1 MGARLESLREQAE
14 RISDAQEV
22 AQTTLERAQDTL
34 GRAQHLM
41 SLAQNRFSRCQN
53 PDERR
58 LAERDVAQAQAMLM
72 AAQQEVNEA
81 NGQLR
86 SIEAE
91 RSAAQR
97 ATQSY
102 LDSAQEAYGKLGAA
116 AQAGPYGAGILGDA
130 QDGLLQDLIQ
140 GQQVM
145 QQLGGTW
152 HAVGFGG
159 LPNTL
164 AGGVSLSTLGGT
176 AILSGGSDWDSP
188 QDPQKVYTLGGT
200 GRRSQDTSGFV
211 TPDEESAVHPDSPM
225 ATQPISPKVDDPG
238 TKTGMITPG
247 VSGALAQAVAP
258 QTDSA
263 LEGGM
268 NIYAHRDIK
277 ATWEHIESNYDRQST
292 EFQECVWRTLEH
304 AEGYHEKLEARRT
317 EAMERA
323 RAISHEVAQLSLL
336 QETEN
341 LSKSS
346 IERMNELNTT
356 YRQAAE
362 ELHAINNEMC
372 DIEGVLMQLRAAADP
387 AQRTAFVAFG
397 GADYEHAYD
406 RFVTDQ
412 QGQAL
417 GEFGGHCG
425 LNEVCNMTNQQRGYS
440 IGPAEMI
447 KTACNHKD
455 DDGNPKPLCQYKHD
469 SDNPR
474 RYFSTNGGTT
484 WDDRKELLSSYG
496 ISAKRIKRGALGG
509 TKGMTPDD
517 IYGYLLRGESVGLTV
532 KAQDLAQEA
541 LSQRTKWEK
550 DSEGYFHSPRYSN
563 HCVSVAGVSLDAKGH
578 VSCIWINDTSGVTNC
593 NRIPISVKKYWKM
606 LRHTKDFGVEIG
618 RWVGNSGR

>member
-1 MGARLESLREQAE
+1 MGMRLENLREQAE
-14 RISDAQEV
+14 QINDAQET
-22 AQTTLERAQDTL
+22 AQATLEQARVAVT
-34 GRAQHLM
+34 RAQHFL
-41 SLAQNRFSRCQN
+41 SLAQARTSRSEG
-53 PDERR
+53 PDERMR
-58 LAERDVAQAQAMLM
+58 AEWDEAQARAML
-72 AAQQEVNEA
+72 AVAQQEVDDA
-81 NGQLR
+81 NAQLR
-86 SIEAE
+86 SIEAQ
-91 RSAAQR
+91 RSEAQR

-102 LDSAQEAYGKLGAA
+102 LDDAQAAYRKLGAA
-116 AQAGPYGAGILGDA
+116 AQAGPYGAGVLGDA

-152 HAVGFGG
+152 RAVGFSG
-159 LPNTL
+159 LPSVL
-164 AGGVSLSTLGGT
+164 AGGVSLSTLGGA

-188 QDPQKVYTLGGT
+188 QDPQKVYTRGST
-200 GRRSQDTSGFV
+200 GRHGQDSVGYV
-211 TPDEESAVHPDSPM
+211 TPDEEPTVHSDATT
-225 ATQPISPKVDDPG
+225 ATQPISPIVDDSG
-238 TKTGMITPG
+238 TKTGMIAPG
-247 VSGALAQAVAP
+247 VSGALGYTMTPQA
-258 QTDSA
+258 DSA

-268 NIYAHRDIK
+268 NAFAHRDIK
-277 ATWEHIESNYDRQST
+277 ATWEHIESNYDRQSI

-304 AEGYHEKLEARRT
+304 AEGYHEELEVRRT

-323 RAISHEVAQLSLL
+323 KAISHEIAQLSLL
-336 QETEN
+336 QETES

-346 IERMNELNTT
+346 IERMNELNATH
-356 YRQAAE
+356 RQAAE
-362 ELHAINNEMC
+362 ELHAISNEMR
-372 DIEGVLMQLRAAADP
+372 DVEGVLMQLRSAADP
-387 AQRTAFVAFG
+387 ARRTAFVAFG

-447 KTACNHKD
+447 KTAYSHKD

-469 SDNPR
+469 PDNPKS
-474 RYFSTNGGTT
+474 YFSTNGGTT
-484 WDDRKELLSSYG
+484 WEDRKELLSTYG
-496 ISAKRIKRGALGG
+496 ISARRIKRGALGG

-517 IYGYLLRGESVGLTV
+517 IYGHLLRGESVGLTV

-541 LSQRTKWEK
+541 LSQRTKWER